1 MQRALHRRP
10 RSGAG
15 RSGHAPAGRALLR
28 VRLQPLRIAF
38 DVSPLSHERTGVN
51 NYIRGSLA
59 GVVALGGHDV
69 VAFAPTSPAG
79 KRTIPEALDG
89 IPVELRTRSLP
100 FAHAW
105 RTAWSKAGWP
115 PAERF
120 LGRFDVL
127 HFQQ

>member
-28 VRLQPLRIAF
+28 VRLQPVRIAF

-51 NYIRGSLA
+51 NYIRGSLRGLA
-59 GVVALGGHDV
+59 DVAREHGDEI

-79 KRTIPEALDG
+79 RRAIPEALDG
-89 IPVELRTRSLP
+89 IDVELRLLTLP
-100 FAHAW
+100 FAHGW
-105 RTAWSKAGWP
+105 RTAWSMLA
-115 PAERF
+115 
-120 LGRFDVL
+120 
-127 HFQQ
+127 